1 MARRSSCWSELSY
14 LGGRSVAVG
23 PSGIA
28 ESEDTVMLGLG
39 GSKEDVDEEG
49 DPDIELTEERLT
61 FGISGDALSAPPTP
75 GGSLDDRRAL
85 PVRLAAYAWSPRGY
99 GRRSLLFRI
108 MEDMDSEPEA
118 PEARSDSAPD
128 VA

>member
-1 MARRSSCWSELSY
+1 M
-14 LGGRSVAVG
+14 AVG

-28 ESEDTVMLGLG
+28 ESEDIVMLGLG
-39 GSKEDVDEEG
+39 GSKDEVDEEG
-49 DPDIELTEERLT
+49 DPDVELTDERLM
-61 FGISGDALSAPPTP
+61 FECGISGDPLSAPPTP
-75 GGSLDDRRAL
+75 GGSLDDRRAV

-108 MEDMDSEPEA
+108 ILEDMDSEPEA

-128 VA
+128 VAWDSAPESL

>member
-1 MARRSSCWSELSY
+1 M
-14 LGGRSVAVG
+14 AVG

-28 ESEDTVMLGLG
+28 ESEDIVMLGLG
-39 GSKEDVDEEG
+39 GSKEEVDDEG
-49 DPDIELTEERLT
+49 DPDIELTDERLG
-61 FGISGDALSAPPTP
+61 FKCGISGDPLSPLTTP
-75 GGSLDDRRAL
+75 GGSLDVRRAV

-128 VA
+128 VAWDSAPESL